1 MTGFNPAAVP
11 APASGANG
19 GPAQGA
25 VANGGPANG
34 AVASGSPFSGAVA
47 SGSPFSGAVVSGAPS
62 NGAAANGA
70 PPGGGAAADPGAPP
84 EAPRLAPARPAE
96 ADTGDRA
103 PSAESVMLDGVERAV
118 ADVAAGRPV
127 IVVDDAG
134 RENEGDII
142 VAASKMTPALMAFM
156 IRHTSGVICVPLTG
170 PDLDRL
176 QLPLMTAQN

>member
-25 VANGGPANG
+25 VANGGPAH
-34 AVASGSPFSGAVA
+34 GAVA

-103 PSAESVMLDGVERAV
+103 PSAESR
-118 ADVAAGRPV
+118 
-127 IVVDDAG
+127 
-134 RENEGDII
+134 
-142 VAASKMTPALMAFM
+142 
-156 IRHTSGVICVPLTG
+156 
-170 PDLDRL
+170 
-176 QLPLMTAQN
+176 Q